1 MSRVKENGT
10 ASPSY
15 LDFKIIGHRT
25 NLVCIEQVFGL
36 KYFFM
41 RYVRFE
47 ISGKKEYGVLNDHTV
62 QKYEGKPFK
71 YLEPTQE
78 FYSLEEVKLLAPCE
92 PSKIIAMGLNYHSHA
107 KEMDMPLPNSPLTFL
122 KPSTAV
128 IGPDDDIIYPSASTR
143 VDYEGEVAVVIKK
156 AGWRIS
162 KEDAMN
168 YVLGYACFNDITAR
182 DLQKVDVQWTR
193 AKGFDTFAAI
203 GPWIETD
210 LDHADINIE
219 TYLNGKLKQ
228 KGNTCDLIY
237 TVPEIINF
245 ISNVMTLL
253 PGDIIA
259 TGTPSGIGPMY
270 PGDVV
275 EIKIDSVGTLRNK
288 VIKNGV

>member
-1 MSRVKENGT
+1 
-10 ASPSY
+10 
-15 LDFKIIGHRT
+15 
-25 NLVCIEQVFGL
+25 
-36 KYFFM
+36 M